1 MASGEQAP
9 NARPSFLREM
19 RLELFIHDM
28 KDPVSVIETGVR
40 TLLERRE
47 SCGSL
52 SEKQEKILKRVLR
65 NAQKT
70 RQMLV
75 TMLEIG
81 RSEAGCLQCHRFSPV
96 RLVFDAL
103 IDSLES
109 HCPLV
114 FDQVQ
119 GAQTELDRQRVL
131 QSNGIDWQVQEGLED
146 MEMERDPRQFTEVVS
161 NLFKNALQY
170 RKERLGVMLKGDRQK
185 WILEVCD
192 DGPGI
197 SAEDHDAVFE
207 RYMRLPSA
215 AQTIRDG
222 HGVGLAG
229 ARIMARGMG
238 GDIQVVSSGGSGT
251 TFRFYLPL

>member
-1 MASGEQAP
+1 MASEEQVP
-9 NARPSFLREM
+9 KARSSFLREM
-19 RLELFIHDM
+19 RLELFVHDM

-81 RSEAGCLQCHRFSPV
+81 RSEAGCLQCRRFSPA
-96 RLVFDAL
+96 RMVFDVF

-109 HCPLV
+109 HCPHV
-114 FDQVQ
+114 FDLVQ
-119 GAQTELDRQRVL
+119 GAQNELDRQRIL
-131 QSNGIDWQVQEGLED
+131 QSNGIEWWVQEGLKNI
-146 MEMERDPRQFTEVVS
+146 EMELDPRQFAEVVS

-170 RKERLGVMLKGDRQK
+170 RKARLGVTLKQERQK
-185 WILEVCD
+185 LILEVCD

-197 SAEDHDAVFE
+197 SAEDHEAVFE
-207 RYMRLPSA
+207 RYLRLPSA
-215 AQTIRDG
+215 AKTIRDG

-251 TFRFYLPL
+251 TFRFYLPI